1 MLQEPVTNSTDV
13 TTERHSER
21 LGARMSHKLSKF
33 GRLLLLLPSLVLVLL
48 FSYYP
53 AVRSIAGSFTS
64 WNGFSSPRLIGFGNF
79 VQYMNQPLFLT
90 EVRNIVVL
98 VFGGVLTTV
107 VCPFFGAELILSM
120 PPKLQNVFKY
130 LFVVPMVVP
139 QVVLID
145 IWANMLN
152 PNNGLVDGMLHIF
165 QVPPVQWFSNPH
177 TALLSILLIGF
188 PWISHL
194 SFLIFLAGL
203 QGIGQEI
210 KDAALIDNCTG
221 FKRIM
226 RIDFPLI
233 LAQVQ
238 FVVVIAGVGIVQNFI
253 PILLLTLGG
262 PGNATM
268 VPGLDMYQSA
278 FDNNQ
283 LGYGMAIGTLLF
295 IGMLIV
301 TSGVLRIFRPRT

>member
-1 MLQEPVTNSTDV
+1 MNRQSQ
-13 TTERHSER
+13 R
-21 LGARMSHKLSKF
+21 LGLGIFRRLPKYA
-33 GRLLLLLPSLVLVLL
+33 RLLLLLPSLLLVLL

-53 AVRSIAGSFTS
+53 AIRSIVGSFTN
-64 WNGFSSPRLIGFGNF
+64 WNGFSAPTFVGIQNF
-79 VQYMNQPLFLT
+79 VQYMHQPIFLT
-90 EVRNIVVL
+90 ELRNIAFL
-98 VFGGVLTTV
+98 VFGGVVTTV
-107 VCPFFGAELILSM
+107 VCPFFGAELILAL
-120 PPKLQNVFKY
+120 PAKLQTVFKY

-152 PNNGLVDGMLHIF
+152 PNNGLVDGVLKALTIS
-165 QVPPVQWFSNPH
+165 PVQWFSNPH

-210 KDAALIDNCTG
+210 KDASAIDNCIG
-221 FKRIM
+221 FRRVV

-238 FVVVIAGVGIVQNFI
+238 FVIVIAGVGIVQNFI

-278 FDNNQ
+278 FQNNQ

-301 TSGVLRIFRPRT
+301 TGAVLRLFRPRT